1 MELPYAVS
9 ELEETE
15 TVRPGLSEN
24 SQKLFLH
31 YIQADFRSTCSNLF
45 WGLKTS
51 DLIKKE
57 STTIVSIAILSN
69 WNHQE

>member
-15 TVRPGLSEN
+15 TGRPGLSEN

-45 WGLKTS
+45 WRVKAS
-51 DLIKKE
+51 DLI
-57 STTIVSIAILSN
+57 
-69 WNHQE
+69 

>member
-15 TVRPGLSEN
+15 TGGPGLSEN
-24 SQKLFLH
+24 SQKIFLH

-45 WGLKTS
+45 
-51 DLIKKE
+51 
-57 STTIVSIAILSN
+57 
-69 WNHQE
+69 